1 MHLAPPC
8 RSQKDESLPLKRGM
22 LRYAHTRQL
31 PVQVRWSV
39 AVRAAAE
46 GRPYCHLKLIPAQV
60 FTQHKFALQQQKQ
73 QLYC

>member
-31 PVQVRWSV
+31 PVQVRWLWFEWRWKV
-39 AVRAAAE
+39 AV
-46 GRPYCHLKLIPAQV
+46 
-60 FTQHKFALQQQKQ
+60 
-73 QLYC
+73 